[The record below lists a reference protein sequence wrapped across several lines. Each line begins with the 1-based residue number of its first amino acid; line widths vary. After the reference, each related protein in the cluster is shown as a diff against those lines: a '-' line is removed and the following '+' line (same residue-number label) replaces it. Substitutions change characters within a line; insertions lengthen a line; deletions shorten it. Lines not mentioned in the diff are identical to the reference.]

1 MNSTQ
6 PKASRARI
14 HLAAPDRLLWVVVGG
29 VILWGVWAFGSEL
42 WLNVRLA
49 QQVESLKQQNASLGV
64 SNEQVRN
71 QLKVA
76 DSPAALEEAA
86 RKQGYARSSERVYV
100 IVTPSGAAAD
110 ATVGPAPTRSARHND
125 GGGVLGT
132 VARWWRNLWH

>member
-1 MNSTQ
+1 LNSTQ

-14 HLAAPDRLLWVVVGG
+14 HLAAPDRLLWVVVVG

-49 QQVESLKQQNASLGV
+49 QQVESLKQQNANLAV
-64 SNEQVRN
+64 SNDQVRS

-100 IVTPSGAAAD
+100 IVSPSGAAGD
-110 ATVGPAPTRSARHND
+110 ATAGLPAATRPRQND
-125 GGGVLGT
+125 GGVLGT

>member
-1 MNSTQ
+1 M
-6 PKASRARI
+6 
-14 HLAAPDRLLWVVVGG
+14 VGG

-42 WLNVRLA
+42 WLNVRLV
-49 QQVESLKQQNASLGV
+49 QQVESLKQQNASLAV

-100 IVTPSGAAAD
+100 IVSPSGAAAD
-110 ATVGPAPTRSARHND
+110 AAPARATSARHND

-132 VARWWRNLWH
+132 IARWWRNLWH

>member
-1 MNSTQ
+1 
-6 PKASRARI
+6 
-14 HLAAPDRLLWVVVGG
+14 LLWVVVVG

-49 QQVESLKQQNASLGV
+49 QQVESLKQQNAGLAI
-64 SNEQVRN
+64 SNDQVRN

-100 IVTPSGAAAD
+100 IVSPSGAAGD
-110 ATVGPAPTRSARHND
+110 TTVGFPASTRARQND
-125 GGGVLGT
+125 GGVLGS